1 MAGIVGTIT
10 NLSDFLSKTQVCLSV
25 KPNDPQQQIICLE
38 ADRKYSIPAF
48 QREVRWDDNNLKML
62 LYDLSRS
69 SKFLGNIIL
78 TIKSDHTC
86 EIIDGQQRT
95 TVLMLIVSC
104 IKKKFGTKIST
115 PDLCPL
121 RNEGFTG
128 FQTLLEKAFDQEAIT
143 SDDWNAILKSDDYHQ
158 LPRIQKLWNTISSSE
173 LLADRHKA
181 QGLLDNLCK
190 SEFNI
195 IASYSNDVNTS
206 IQYFLDVNLKGIRL
220 DTEDIFKGYL
230 FSQDSRELTR
240 SLWQKNKRDVLRLN
254 GVTQSSEEK
263 RYPLMKLYEHFFYC
277 DLYLPREGDCEYS
290 TLKFGENFCLTSG
303 FESGSTK
310 YYEGSHLIEAIRD
323 RDYLQNVLSRL
334 NKCVEIMTDIIE
346 SEGPSTPFKDKFICA
361 KKVDSIDIQ
370 NCHSMLKK
378 ILMEK
383 EVIPKILALKYNL
396 IDELY
401 TPCLKWAE
409 RFDRGVGY
417 FTTGWLTYNV
427 AGLSDFASRGGKM
440 RLITSPILSTEDTDA
455 IIGAEN
461 QDGSAFLRLEA
472 ALLENVEILKQEMEA
487 DIINAFSWMLYDG
500 IIDMRFAI
508 PCEKLE
514 EGDFHDK
521 FGIFYKGNDALSFSG
536 SINDSKHG
544 FQNYESIKV
553 FKTWAGTQEY
563 VDADTARFE
572 KIWNRKD
579 RNLKIFTIPQAVK
592 NKIFELRSPDRPYSL
607 PAGSSKWVHQDIAVK
622 TFLEKEHGIL
632 AMATG
637 TGKTVTA
644 MKIINKL
651 FDSGEI
657 RRVVITM
664 YGNDLLDQ
672 WAIQIRENY
681 KNKQIN
687 YHYASQKMMKD
698 FVMHPDDSILIL
710 SRDARNL
717 SKLLDLFDRLP
728 GDYRNDTLFV
738 FDEVHGAAS
747 NTFASRLGEYV
758 LR

>member
-1 MAGIVGTIT
+1 MDYPKV
-10 NLSDFLSKTQVCLSV
+10 KVCL
-25 KPNDPQQQIICLE
+25 D
-38 ADRKYSIPAF
+38 
-48 QREVRWDDNNLKML
+48 
-62 LYDLSRS
+62 
-69 SKFLGNIIL
+69 
-78 TIKSDHTC
+78 
-86 EIIDGQQRT
+86 
-95 TVLMLIVSC
+95 
-104 IKKKFGTKIST
+104 
-115 PDLCPL
+115 
-121 RNEGFTG
+121 
-128 FQTLLEKAFDQEAIT
+128 T
-143 SDDWNAILKSDDYHQ
+143 S
-158 LPRIQKLWNTISSSE
+158 
-173 LLADRHKA
+173 
-181 QGLLDNLCK
+181 
-190 SEFNI
+190 
-195 IASYSNDVNTS
+195 
-206 IQYFLDVNLKGIRL
+206 
-220 DTEDIFKGYL
+220 ED
-230 FSQDSRELTR
+230 
-240 SLWQKNKRDVLRLN
+240 
-254 GVTQSSEEK
+254 
-263 RYPLMKLYEHFFYC
+263 
-277 DLYLPREGDCEYS
+277 
-290 TLKFGENFCLTSG
+290 
-303 FESGSTK
+303 
-310 YYEGSHLIEAIRD
+310 
-323 RDYLQNVLSRL
+323 
-334 NKCVEIMTDIIE
+334 
-346 SEGPSTPFKDKFICA
+346 
-361 KKVDSIDIQ
+361 
-370 NCHSMLKK
+370 
-378 ILMEK
+378 
-383 EVIPKILALKYNL
+383 NL

-440 RLITSPILSTEDTDA
+440 RLISSPILSTEDTDA

-579 RNLKIFTIPQAVK
+579 RNLKMFTIPQAVK

-738 FDEVHGAAS
+738 FDEVHGAGS
-747 NTFASRLGEYV
+747 NTFVENLSGRLSPYRYRLGLSATPEREYDEAGNDFLLNEIGEVIFEFTLQDAIQKGILCEFNYIPLPYVLSDEEKLKKRKIIAAFNAKKESGEPVDEKDMFTQLALVNKTAVNKLEEFESLISQRPELLQKCIIFVQTMEYGAKLQEILVRHSDKYHTYYADDEKINLENFAAGKIDCLLTCKKVSEGIDISSVTNIILFSSDRSRLVTTQRIGRA
-758 LR
+758 LRLDKNNPEKKATVVDFVIEDSEENDNNADADRAEWLTELSQTRRCEHEK

>member
-1 MAGIVGTIT
+1 MDYPKV
-10 NLSDFLSKTQVCLSV
+10 KVCL
-25 KPNDPQQQIICLE
+25 D
-38 ADRKYSIPAF
+38 
-48 QREVRWDDNNLKML
+48 
-62 LYDLSRS
+62 
-69 SKFLGNIIL
+69 
-78 TIKSDHTC
+78 
-86 EIIDGQQRT
+86 
-95 TVLMLIVSC
+95 
-104 IKKKFGTKIST
+104 
-115 PDLCPL
+115 
-121 RNEGFTG
+121 
-128 FQTLLEKAFDQEAIT
+128 T
-143 SDDWNAILKSDDYHQ
+143 S
-158 LPRIQKLWNTISSSE
+158 
-173 LLADRHKA
+173 
-181 QGLLDNLCK
+181 
-190 SEFNI
+190 
-195 IASYSNDVNTS
+195 
-206 IQYFLDVNLKGIRL
+206 
-220 DTEDIFKGYL
+220 ED
-230 FSQDSRELTR
+230 
-240 SLWQKNKRDVLRLN
+240 
-254 GVTQSSEEK
+254 
-263 RYPLMKLYEHFFYC
+263 
-277 DLYLPREGDCEYS
+277 
-290 TLKFGENFCLTSG
+290 
-303 FESGSTK
+303 
-310 YYEGSHLIEAIRD
+310 
-323 RDYLQNVLSRL
+323 
-334 NKCVEIMTDIIE
+334 
-346 SEGPSTPFKDKFICA
+346 
-361 KKVDSIDIQ
+361 
-370 NCHSMLKK
+370 
-378 ILMEK
+378 
-383 EVIPKILALKYNL
+383 NL

-487 DIINAFSWMLYDG
+487 DIINTFSWMLYDG

-553 FKTWAGTQEY
+553 FKTRAGTQEY

-579 RNLKIFTIPQAVK
+579 RNLKMFTIPQAVK

-738 FDEVHGAAS
+738 FDEVHGAGS
-747 NTFASRLGEYV
+747 NTFVENLSGRLSPYRYRLGLSATPEREYDEAGNDFLLNEIGEVIFEFTLQDAIQKGILCEFNYIPLPYVLSDEEKLKKRKIIAAFNAKKESGEPVDEKDMFTQLALVNKTAVNKLEEFESLISQRPELFQKCIIFVQTMEYGAKLQEILVRYSDKYHTYYADDEKINLENFAAGKIDCLLTCKKVSEGIDISSVTNIILFSSDRSRLVTTQRIGRA
-758 LR
+758 LRLDKNNPEKKATVVDFVIEDSEENDNNADADRAEWLTELSQTRRCEHEK

>member
-1 MAGIVGTIT
+1 MDYPKV
-10 NLSDFLSKTQVCLSV
+10 KVCL
-25 KPNDPQQQIICLE
+25 D
-38 ADRKYSIPAF
+38 
-48 QREVRWDDNNLKML
+48 
-62 LYDLSRS
+62 
-69 SKFLGNIIL
+69 
-78 TIKSDHTC
+78 
-86 EIIDGQQRT
+86 
-95 TVLMLIVSC
+95 
-104 IKKKFGTKIST
+104 
-115 PDLCPL
+115 
-121 RNEGFTG
+121 
-128 FQTLLEKAFDQEAIT
+128 T
-143 SDDWNAILKSDDYHQ
+143 S
-158 LPRIQKLWNTISSSE
+158 
-173 LLADRHKA
+173 
-181 QGLLDNLCK
+181 
-190 SEFNI
+190 
-195 IASYSNDVNTS
+195 
-206 IQYFLDVNLKGIRL
+206 
-220 DTEDIFKGYL
+220 ED
-230 FSQDSRELTR
+230 
-240 SLWQKNKRDVLRLN
+240 
-254 GVTQSSEEK
+254 
-263 RYPLMKLYEHFFYC
+263 
-277 DLYLPREGDCEYS
+277 
-290 TLKFGENFCLTSG
+290 
-303 FESGSTK
+303 
-310 YYEGSHLIEAIRD
+310 
-323 RDYLQNVLSRL
+323 
-334 NKCVEIMTDIIE
+334 
-346 SEGPSTPFKDKFICA
+346 
-361 KKVDSIDIQ
+361 
-370 NCHSMLKK
+370 
-378 ILMEK
+378 
-383 EVIPKILALKYNL
+383 NL

-738 FDEVHGAAS
+738 FDEVHGAGSNTFVENLSGRLSPYRYRLGLSATPEREYDEAGNDFLLNEIGEVIFEFTLQDAIQKGILCEFNYIPLPYVLSDEEKLKKRKIIAAFNAKKESGEPVDEKDMFTQLALVNKTAVNKLEEFESLISQRPELLQKCIIFVQTMEYGAKLQEILVRYSDKYHTYYADDEKINLENFAAGKIDCLLTCKKVSEGIDISSVTNIILFSSDRSRLVTTQRIGRALRLDKNNPEKKATVVDFVIEDSEENDNNADADRAEWLTELSQTRSANMRNKIIENAIDSVVNAS
-747 NTFASRLGEYV
+747 NTSSDFKLAFRQYV
-758 LR
+758 KNKFDDNAKESDLKRILTLIEDDEEDIQV

>member
-1 MAGIVGTIT
+1 MDYPKV
-10 NLSDFLSKTQVCLSV
+10 KVCL
-25 KPNDPQQQIICLE
+25 D
-38 ADRKYSIPAF
+38 
-48 QREVRWDDNNLKML
+48 
-62 LYDLSRS
+62 
-69 SKFLGNIIL
+69 
-78 TIKSDHTC
+78 
-86 EIIDGQQRT
+86 
-95 TVLMLIVSC
+95 
-104 IKKKFGTKIST
+104 
-115 PDLCPL
+115 
-121 RNEGFTG
+121 
-128 FQTLLEKAFDQEAIT
+128 T
-143 SDDWNAILKSDDYHQ
+143 S
-158 LPRIQKLWNTISSSE
+158 
-173 LLADRHKA
+173 
-181 QGLLDNLCK
+181 
-190 SEFNI
+190 
-195 IASYSNDVNTS
+195 
-206 IQYFLDVNLKGIRL
+206 
-220 DTEDIFKGYL
+220 ED
-230 FSQDSRELTR
+230 
-240 SLWQKNKRDVLRLN
+240 
-254 GVTQSSEEK
+254 
-263 RYPLMKLYEHFFYC
+263 
-277 DLYLPREGDCEYS
+277 
-290 TLKFGENFCLTSG
+290 
-303 FESGSTK
+303 
-310 YYEGSHLIEAIRD
+310 
-323 RDYLQNVLSRL
+323 
-334 NKCVEIMTDIIE
+334 
-346 SEGPSTPFKDKFICA
+346 
-361 KKVDSIDIQ
+361 
-370 NCHSMLKK
+370 
-378 ILMEK
+378 
-383 EVIPKILALKYNL
+383 NL

-487 DIINAFSWMLYDG
+487 DIINTFSWMLYDE

-579 RNLKIFTIPQAVK
+579 RNLKMFTIPQAVK

-698 FVMHPDDSILIL
+698 FVMHPDDSVLIL

-717 SKLLDLFDRLP
+717 SKLLDLFGRLP

-738 FDEVHGAAS
+738 FDEVHGAGS
-747 NTFASRLGEYV
+747 NTFVENLSGRLSPYRYRLGLSATPEREYDEAGNDFLLNEIGEVIFEFTLQDAIQKGILCEFNYIPLPYVLSDEEKLKKRKIIAAFNAKKESGEPVDEKDMFTQLALVNKTAVNKLEEFESLISQRPELLQKCIIFVQTMEYGAKLQEILVRYSDKYHTYYADDEKINLENFAAGKIDCLLTCKKVSEGIDISSVTNIILFSSDRSRLVTTQRIGRA
-758 LR
+758 LRLDKNNPEKKATVVDFVIEDSEENDNNADADRAEWLTDLSQTRRCEHEK

>member
-1 MAGIVGTIT
+1 MDYPKV
-10 NLSDFLSKTQVCLSV
+10 KVCL
-25 KPNDPQQQIICLE
+25 D
-38 ADRKYSIPAF
+38 
-48 QREVRWDDNNLKML
+48 
-62 LYDLSRS
+62 
-69 SKFLGNIIL
+69 
-78 TIKSDHTC
+78 
-86 EIIDGQQRT
+86 
-95 TVLMLIVSC
+95 
-104 IKKKFGTKIST
+104 
-115 PDLCPL
+115 
-121 RNEGFTG
+121 
-128 FQTLLEKAFDQEAIT
+128 T
-143 SDDWNAILKSDDYHQ
+143 S
-158 LPRIQKLWNTISSSE
+158 
-173 LLADRHKA
+173 
-181 QGLLDNLCK
+181 
-190 SEFNI
+190 
-195 IASYSNDVNTS
+195 
-206 IQYFLDVNLKGIRL
+206 
-220 DTEDIFKGYL
+220 ED
-230 FSQDSRELTR
+230 
-240 SLWQKNKRDVLRLN
+240 
-254 GVTQSSEEK
+254 
-263 RYPLMKLYEHFFYC
+263 
-277 DLYLPREGDCEYS
+277 
-290 TLKFGENFCLTSG
+290 
-303 FESGSTK
+303 
-310 YYEGSHLIEAIRD
+310 
-323 RDYLQNVLSRL
+323 
-334 NKCVEIMTDIIE
+334 
-346 SEGPSTPFKDKFICA
+346 
-361 KKVDSIDIQ
+361 
-370 NCHSMLKK
+370 
-378 ILMEK
+378 
-383 EVIPKILALKYNL
+383 NL

-427 AGLSDFASRGGKM
+427 AGLSDFASRGGKI

-579 RNLKIFTIPQAVK
+579 RNLKMFTIPQAVK

-717 SKLLDLFDRLP
+717 SKLLDLFDHLP

-738 FDEVHGAAS
+738 FDEVHGAGS
-747 NTFASRLGEYV
+747 NTFVENLSGRLSPYRYRLGLSATPEREYDEAGNDFLLNEIGEVIFEFTLQDAIQKGILCEFNYIPLPYV
-758 LR
+758 LSDEEKLKKRKITAAFNAKKESGEPVDEKDKNKFIQFDVYYCCALIGMAAGQIDEDTSELKDLVERYPVQYRDCKAQIAGLLVASEARRLGIDTQSSKLEQIMLQYLSNNDTLLSEDGIKTLNAYALKGYRLITDYPLFDKPTSREEFLDAFNVAMQFYEKRD

>member
-1 MAGIVGTIT
+1 MDYPKV
-10 NLSDFLSKTQVCLSV
+10 KVCL
-25 KPNDPQQQIICLE
+25 D
-38 ADRKYSIPAF
+38 
-48 QREVRWDDNNLKML
+48 
-62 LYDLSRS
+62 
-69 SKFLGNIIL
+69 
-78 TIKSDHTC
+78 
-86 EIIDGQQRT
+86 
-95 TVLMLIVSC
+95 
-104 IKKKFGTKIST
+104 
-115 PDLCPL
+115 
-121 RNEGFTG
+121 
-128 FQTLLEKAFDQEAIT
+128 T
-143 SDDWNAILKSDDYHQ
+143 S
-158 LPRIQKLWNTISSSE
+158 
-173 LLADRHKA
+173 
-181 QGLLDNLCK
+181 
-190 SEFNI
+190 
-195 IASYSNDVNTS
+195 
-206 IQYFLDVNLKGIRL
+206 
-220 DTEDIFKGYL
+220 ED
-230 FSQDSRELTR
+230 
-240 SLWQKNKRDVLRLN
+240 
-254 GVTQSSEEK
+254 
-263 RYPLMKLYEHFFYC
+263 
-277 DLYLPREGDCEYS
+277 
-290 TLKFGENFCLTSG
+290 
-303 FESGSTK
+303 
-310 YYEGSHLIEAIRD
+310 
-323 RDYLQNVLSRL
+323 
-334 NKCVEIMTDIIE
+334 
-346 SEGPSTPFKDKFICA
+346 
-361 KKVDSIDIQ
+361 
-370 NCHSMLKK
+370 
-378 ILMEK
+378 
-383 EVIPKILALKYNL
+383 NL

-487 DIINAFSWMLYDG
+487 DIINTFSWMLYDG

-579 RNLKIFTIPQAVK
+579 RNLKMFTIPQAVK

-738 FDEVHGAAS
+738 FDEVHGAGS
-747 NTFASRLGEYV
+747 NTFVENLSGRLSPYRYRLGLSATPEREYDEAGNDFLLNEIGEVIFEFTLQDAIQKGILCEFNYIPLPYVLSDEEKLKKRKIIAAFNAKKESGEPVDEKDMFTQLALVNKTAVNKLEEFENLISQRPELLQKCIIFVQTMEYGAKLQEILVRYSDKYHTYYADDEKINLENFAAGKIDCLLTCKKVSEGIDISSVTNIILFSSDRSRLVTTQRIGRA
-758 LR
+758 LRLDKNNPEKKATVVDFVIEDSEENDNNADADRAEWLTELSQTRRCEHEK

>member
-1 MAGIVGTIT
+1 MDYPKV
-10 NLSDFLSKTQVCLSV
+10 KVCL
-25 KPNDPQQQIICLE
+25 D
-38 ADRKYSIPAF
+38 
-48 QREVRWDDNNLKML
+48 
-62 LYDLSRS
+62 
-69 SKFLGNIIL
+69 
-78 TIKSDHTC
+78 
-86 EIIDGQQRT
+86 
-95 TVLMLIVSC
+95 
-104 IKKKFGTKIST
+104 
-115 PDLCPL
+115 
-121 RNEGFTG
+121 
-128 FQTLLEKAFDQEAIT
+128 T
-143 SDDWNAILKSDDYHQ
+143 S
-158 LPRIQKLWNTISSSE
+158 
-173 LLADRHKA
+173 
-181 QGLLDNLCK
+181 
-190 SEFNI
+190 
-195 IASYSNDVNTS
+195 
-206 IQYFLDVNLKGIRL
+206 
-220 DTEDIFKGYL
+220 ED
-230 FSQDSRELTR
+230 
-240 SLWQKNKRDVLRLN
+240 
-254 GVTQSSEEK
+254 
-263 RYPLMKLYEHFFYC
+263 
-277 DLYLPREGDCEYS
+277 
-290 TLKFGENFCLTSG
+290 
-303 FESGSTK
+303 
-310 YYEGSHLIEAIRD
+310 
-323 RDYLQNVLSRL
+323 
-334 NKCVEIMTDIIE
+334 
-346 SEGPSTPFKDKFICA
+346 
-361 KKVDSIDIQ
+361 
-370 NCHSMLKK
+370 
-378 ILMEK
+378 
-383 EVIPKILALKYNL
+383 NL

-487 DIINAFSWMLYDG
+487 DIINTFSWMLYDG

-521 FGIFYKGNDALSFSG
+521 FGIFFKGNDALSFSG

-579 RNLKIFTIPQAVK
+579 RNLKMFTIPQAVK

-622 TFLEKEHGIL
+622 AFLEKEHGIL

-738 FDEVHGAAS
+738 FDEVHGAGS
-747 NTFASRLGEYV
+747 NTFVENLSGRLSPYRYRLGLSATPEREYDEAGNDFLLNEIGEVIFEFTLQDAIQKGILCEFNYIPLPYVLSDEEKLKKRKIIAAFNAKKESGEPVDEKDMFTQLALVNKTAVNKLEEFESLISQRPELLQKCIIFVQTMEYGAKLQEILVRYSDKYHTYYADDEKINLENFAAGKIDCLLTCKKVSEGIDISSVTNIILFSSDRSRLVTTQRIGRA
-758 LR
+758 LRLDKNNPEKKATVVDFVIEDSEENDNNADVDRAEWLTERLIPLSTHRTPRPTSNWHSDNMSKTSLMITPKRAI

>member
-1 MAGIVGTIT
+1 MDYPKV
-10 NLSDFLSKTQVCLSV
+10 KVCL
-25 KPNDPQQQIICLE
+25 D
-38 ADRKYSIPAF
+38 
-48 QREVRWDDNNLKML
+48 
-62 LYDLSRS
+62 
-69 SKFLGNIIL
+69 
-78 TIKSDHTC
+78 
-86 EIIDGQQRT
+86 
-95 TVLMLIVSC
+95 
-104 IKKKFGTKIST
+104 
-115 PDLCPL
+115 
-121 RNEGFTG
+121 
-128 FQTLLEKAFDQEAIT
+128 T
-143 SDDWNAILKSDDYHQ
+143 S
-158 LPRIQKLWNTISSSE
+158 
-173 LLADRHKA
+173 
-181 QGLLDNLCK
+181 
-190 SEFNI
+190 
-195 IASYSNDVNTS
+195 
-206 IQYFLDVNLKGIRL
+206 
-220 DTEDIFKGYL
+220 ED
-230 FSQDSRELTR
+230 
-240 SLWQKNKRDVLRLN
+240 
-254 GVTQSSEEK
+254 
-263 RYPLMKLYEHFFYC
+263 
-277 DLYLPREGDCEYS
+277 
-290 TLKFGENFCLTSG
+290 
-303 FESGSTK
+303 
-310 YYEGSHLIEAIRD
+310 
-323 RDYLQNVLSRL
+323 
-334 NKCVEIMTDIIE
+334 
-346 SEGPSTPFKDKFICA
+346 
-361 KKVDSIDIQ
+361 
-370 NCHSMLKK
+370 
-378 ILMEK
+378 
-383 EVIPKILALKYNL
+383 NL

-401 TPCLKWAE
+401 MPCLKWAE

-487 DIINAFSWMLYDG
+487 DIINTFSWMLYDG

-579 RNLKIFTIPQAVK
+579 RNLKMFTIPQAVK

-698 FVMHPDDSILIL
+698 FVMHPDDSVLIL

-738 FDEVHGAAS
+738 FDEVHGAGS
-747 NTFASRLGEYV
+747 NTFVENLSGRLSPYRYRLGLSATPEREYDEAGNDFLLNEIGEVIFEFTLQDAIQKGILCEFNYIPLPYVLSDEEKLKKRKIIAAFNAKKESGEPVDEKDMFTQLALVNKTAVNKLEEFESLISQRPELLQKCIIFVQTMEYGAKLQEILVRYSDKYHTYYADDEKINLENFAAEKIDCLLTCKKVSEGIDISSVTNIILFSSDRSRLVTTQRIGRA
-758 LR
+758 LRLDKNNPEKKATVVDFVIEDSEENDNNADADRAEWLTDLSQTRRCEHEK

>member
-1 MAGIVGTIT
+1 MDYPKV
-10 NLSDFLSKTQVCLSV
+10 KVCL
-25 KPNDPQQQIICLE
+25 D
-38 ADRKYSIPAF
+38 
-48 QREVRWDDNNLKML
+48 
-62 LYDLSRS
+62 
-69 SKFLGNIIL
+69 
-78 TIKSDHTC
+78 
-86 EIIDGQQRT
+86 
-95 TVLMLIVSC
+95 
-104 IKKKFGTKIST
+104 
-115 PDLCPL
+115 
-121 RNEGFTG
+121 
-128 FQTLLEKAFDQEAIT
+128 T
-143 SDDWNAILKSDDYHQ
+143 S
-158 LPRIQKLWNTISSSE
+158 
-173 LLADRHKA
+173 
-181 QGLLDNLCK
+181 
-190 SEFNI
+190 
-195 IASYSNDVNTS
+195 
-206 IQYFLDVNLKGIRL
+206 
-220 DTEDIFKGYL
+220 ED
-230 FSQDSRELTR
+230 
-240 SLWQKNKRDVLRLN
+240 
-254 GVTQSSEEK
+254 
-263 RYPLMKLYEHFFYC
+263 
-277 DLYLPREGDCEYS
+277 
-290 TLKFGENFCLTSG
+290 
-303 FESGSTK
+303 
-310 YYEGSHLIEAIRD
+310 
-323 RDYLQNVLSRL
+323 
-334 NKCVEIMTDIIE
+334 
-346 SEGPSTPFKDKFICA
+346 
-361 KKVDSIDIQ
+361 
-370 NCHSMLKK
+370 
-378 ILMEK
+378 
-383 EVIPKILALKYNL
+383 NL

-487 DIINAFSWMLYDG
+487 DIINTFSWMLYDG

-536 SINDSKHG
+536 SINDSKHE

-579 RNLKIFTIPQAVK
+579 RNLKMFTIPQAVK

-738 FDEVHGAAS
+738 FDEVHGAGS
-747 NTFASRLGEYV
+747 NTFVENLSGRLSPYRYRLGLSATPEREYDEAGNDFLLNEIGEVIFEFTLQDAIQKGILCEFNYIPLPYVLSDEEKLKKRKIIAAFNAKKESGEPVDEKDMFTQLALVNKTAVNKLEEFESLISQRPELLQKCIIFVQTMEYGAKLQEILVRYSDKYHTYYADDEKINLENFAAGKIDCLLTCKKVSEGIDISSVTNIILFSSDRSRLVTTQRIGRA
-758 LR
+758 LRLDKNNPEKKATVVDFVIEDSEENDNNADADRAEWLTELSQTRRCEHEK

>member
-1 MAGIVGTIT
+1 MDYPKV
-10 NLSDFLSKTQVCLSV
+10 KVCL
-25 KPNDPQQQIICLE
+25 D
-38 ADRKYSIPAF
+38 
-48 QREVRWDDNNLKML
+48 
-62 LYDLSRS
+62 
-69 SKFLGNIIL
+69 
-78 TIKSDHTC
+78 
-86 EIIDGQQRT
+86 
-95 TVLMLIVSC
+95 
-104 IKKKFGTKIST
+104 
-115 PDLCPL
+115 
-121 RNEGFTG
+121 
-128 FQTLLEKAFDQEAIT
+128 T
-143 SDDWNAILKSDDYHQ
+143 S
-158 LPRIQKLWNTISSSE
+158 
-173 LLADRHKA
+173 
-181 QGLLDNLCK
+181 
-190 SEFNI
+190 
-195 IASYSNDVNTS
+195 
-206 IQYFLDVNLKGIRL
+206 
-220 DTEDIFKGYL
+220 ED
-230 FSQDSRELTR
+230 
-240 SLWQKNKRDVLRLN
+240 
-254 GVTQSSEEK
+254 
-263 RYPLMKLYEHFFYC
+263 
-277 DLYLPREGDCEYS
+277 
-290 TLKFGENFCLTSG
+290 
-303 FESGSTK
+303 
-310 YYEGSHLIEAIRD
+310 
-323 RDYLQNVLSRL
+323 
-334 NKCVEIMTDIIE
+334 
-346 SEGPSTPFKDKFICA
+346 
-361 KKVDSIDIQ
+361 
-370 NCHSMLKK
+370 
-378 ILMEK
+378 
-383 EVIPKILALKYNL
+383 NL

-487 DIINAFSWMLYDG
+487 DIINTFSWMLYDG

-579 RNLKIFTIPQAVK
+579 RNLKMFTIPQAVK

-717 SKLLDLFDRLP
+717 SKLLDLFARLP

-738 FDEVHGAAS
+738 FDEVHGAGS
-747 NTFASRLGEYV
+747 NTFVENLSGRLSPYRYRLGLSATPEREYDEAGNDFLLNEIGEVIFEFTLQDAIQKGILCEFNYIPLPYVLSDEEKLKKRKIIAAFNAKKESGEPVDEKDMFTQLALVNKTAVNKLEEFESLISQRPELLQKCIIFVQTMEYGAKLQEILVRYSDKYHTYYADDEKINLENFAAGKIDCLLTCKKVSEGIDISSVTNIILFSSDRSRLVTTQRIGRA
-758 LR
+758 LRLDKNNPEKKATVVDFVIEDSEENDNNADADRAEWLTDLSQTRRCEHEK

>member
-1 MAGIVGTIT
+1 MDYPKV
-10 NLSDFLSKTQVCLSV
+10 KVCL
-25 KPNDPQQQIICLE
+25 D
-38 ADRKYSIPAF
+38 
-48 QREVRWDDNNLKML
+48 
-62 LYDLSRS
+62 
-69 SKFLGNIIL
+69 
-78 TIKSDHTC
+78 
-86 EIIDGQQRT
+86 
-95 TVLMLIVSC
+95 
-104 IKKKFGTKIST
+104 
-115 PDLCPL
+115 
-121 RNEGFTG
+121 
-128 FQTLLEKAFDQEAIT
+128 T
-143 SDDWNAILKSDDYHQ
+143 S
-158 LPRIQKLWNTISSSE
+158 
-173 LLADRHKA
+173 
-181 QGLLDNLCK
+181 
-190 SEFNI
+190 
-195 IASYSNDVNTS
+195 
-206 IQYFLDVNLKGIRL
+206 
-220 DTEDIFKGYL
+220 ED
-230 FSQDSRELTR
+230 
-240 SLWQKNKRDVLRLN
+240 
-254 GVTQSSEEK
+254 
-263 RYPLMKLYEHFFYC
+263 
-277 DLYLPREGDCEYS
+277 
-290 TLKFGENFCLTSG
+290 
-303 FESGSTK
+303 
-310 YYEGSHLIEAIRD
+310 
-323 RDYLQNVLSRL
+323 
-334 NKCVEIMTDIIE
+334 
-346 SEGPSTPFKDKFICA
+346 
-361 KKVDSIDIQ
+361 
-370 NCHSMLKK
+370 
-378 ILMEK
+378 
-383 EVIPKILALKYNL
+383 NL

-687 YHYASQKMMKD
+687 YH
-698 FVMHPDDSILIL
+698 
-710 SRDARNL
+710 
-717 SKLLDLFDRLP
+717 
-728 GDYRNDTLFV
+728 
-738 FDEVHGAAS
+738 
-747 NTFASRLGEYV
+747 
-758 LR
+758 

>member
-1 MAGIVGTIT
+1 MDYPKV
-10 NLSDFLSKTQVCLSV
+10 KVCL
-25 KPNDPQQQIICLE
+25 D
-38 ADRKYSIPAF
+38 
-48 QREVRWDDNNLKML
+48 
-62 LYDLSRS
+62 
-69 SKFLGNIIL
+69 
-78 TIKSDHTC
+78 
-86 EIIDGQQRT
+86 
-95 TVLMLIVSC
+95 
-104 IKKKFGTKIST
+104 
-115 PDLCPL
+115 
-121 RNEGFTG
+121 
-128 FQTLLEKAFDQEAIT
+128 T
-143 SDDWNAILKSDDYHQ
+143 S
-158 LPRIQKLWNTISSSE
+158 
-173 LLADRHKA
+173 
-181 QGLLDNLCK
+181 
-190 SEFNI
+190 
-195 IASYSNDVNTS
+195 
-206 IQYFLDVNLKGIRL
+206 
-220 DTEDIFKGYL
+220 ED
-230 FSQDSRELTR
+230 
-240 SLWQKNKRDVLRLN
+240 
-254 GVTQSSEEK
+254 
-263 RYPLMKLYEHFFYC
+263 
-277 DLYLPREGDCEYS
+277 
-290 TLKFGENFCLTSG
+290 
-303 FESGSTK
+303 
-310 YYEGSHLIEAIRD
+310 
-323 RDYLQNVLSRL
+323 
-334 NKCVEIMTDIIE
+334 
-346 SEGPSTPFKDKFICA
+346 
-361 KKVDSIDIQ
+361 
-370 NCHSMLKK
+370 
-378 ILMEK
+378 
-383 EVIPKILALKYNL
+383 NL

-487 DIINAFSWMLYDG
+487 DIINTFSWMLYDG

-579 RNLKIFTIPQAVK
+579 RNLKMFTIPQAVK

-607 PAGSSKWVHQDIAVK
+607 PAGSSKWVDQDIAVK
-622 TFLEKEHGIL
+622 IFLEKEHGIL

-738 FDEVHGAAS
+738 FDEVHGAGS
-747 NTFASRLGEYV
+747 NTFVENLSGRLSPYRYRLGLSATPEREYDEAGNDFLLNEIGEVIFEFTLQDAIQKGILCEFNYIPLPYVLSDEEKLKKRKIIAAFNAKKESGEPVDEKDMFTQLALVNKTAVNKLEEFESLISQRPELLQKCIIFVQTMEYGAKLQEILVRYSDKYHTYYADDEINLENFAAGKIDCLLTCKKVSEGIDISSVTNIILFSSDRSRLVTTQRIGRA
-758 LR
+758 LRLDKNNPEKKATVVDFVIEDSEENDNNADADRAEWLTELSQTRRCEHEK

>member
-1 MAGIVGTIT
+1 MDYPKV
-10 NLSDFLSKTQVCLSV
+10 KVCL
-25 KPNDPQQQIICLE
+25 D
-38 ADRKYSIPAF
+38 
-48 QREVRWDDNNLKML
+48 
-62 LYDLSRS
+62 
-69 SKFLGNIIL
+69 
-78 TIKSDHTC
+78 
-86 EIIDGQQRT
+86 
-95 TVLMLIVSC
+95 
-104 IKKKFGTKIST
+104 
-115 PDLCPL
+115 
-121 RNEGFTG
+121 
-128 FQTLLEKAFDQEAIT
+128 T
-143 SDDWNAILKSDDYHQ
+143 S
-158 LPRIQKLWNTISSSE
+158 
-173 LLADRHKA
+173 
-181 QGLLDNLCK
+181 
-190 SEFNI
+190 
-195 IASYSNDVNTS
+195 
-206 IQYFLDVNLKGIRL
+206 
-220 DTEDIFKGYL
+220 ED
-230 FSQDSRELTR
+230 
-240 SLWQKNKRDVLRLN
+240 
-254 GVTQSSEEK
+254 
-263 RYPLMKLYEHFFYC
+263 
-277 DLYLPREGDCEYS
+277 
-290 TLKFGENFCLTSG
+290 
-303 FESGSTK
+303 
-310 YYEGSHLIEAIRD
+310 
-323 RDYLQNVLSRL
+323 
-334 NKCVEIMTDIIE
+334 
-346 SEGPSTPFKDKFICA
+346 
-361 KKVDSIDIQ
+361 
-370 NCHSMLKK
+370 
-378 ILMEK
+378 
-383 EVIPKILALKYNL
+383 NL

-487 DIINAFSWMLYDG
+487 DIINTFSWMLYDG

-651 FDSGEI
+651 FDSVEI

-738 FDEVHGAAS
+738 FDEVHGAGS
-747 NTFASRLGEYV
+747 NTFVENLSGRLSPYRYRLGLSATPEREYDEAGNDFLLNEIGEVIFEFTLQDAIQKGILCEFNYIPLPYVLSDEEKLKKRKIIAAFNAKKESGEPVDEKDMFTQLALVNKTAVNKLEEFESLISQRPELLQKCIIFVQTMEYGAKLQEILVRYSDKYHTYYADDEKINLENFAAGKIDCLLTCKKVSEGIDISSVTNIILFSSDRSRLVTTQRIGRA
-758 LR
+758 LRLDKNNPEKKATVVDFVIEDSEENDNNADADRAEWLTELSQTRRCEHEK

>member
-1 MAGIVGTIT
+1 MDYPKV
-10 NLSDFLSKTQVCLSV
+10 KVCL
-25 KPNDPQQQIICLE
+25 D
-38 ADRKYSIPAF
+38 
-48 QREVRWDDNNLKML
+48 
-62 LYDLSRS
+62 
-69 SKFLGNIIL
+69 
-78 TIKSDHTC
+78 
-86 EIIDGQQRT
+86 
-95 TVLMLIVSC
+95 
-104 IKKKFGTKIST
+104 
-115 PDLCPL
+115 
-121 RNEGFTG
+121 
-128 FQTLLEKAFDQEAIT
+128 T
-143 SDDWNAILKSDDYHQ
+143 S
-158 LPRIQKLWNTISSSE
+158 
-173 LLADRHKA
+173 
-181 QGLLDNLCK
+181 
-190 SEFNI
+190 
-195 IASYSNDVNTS
+195 
-206 IQYFLDVNLKGIRL
+206 
-220 DTEDIFKGYL
+220 ED
-230 FSQDSRELTR
+230 
-240 SLWQKNKRDVLRLN
+240 
-254 GVTQSSEEK
+254 
-263 RYPLMKLYEHFFYC
+263 
-277 DLYLPREGDCEYS
+277 
-290 TLKFGENFCLTSG
+290 
-303 FESGSTK
+303 
-310 YYEGSHLIEAIRD
+310 
-323 RDYLQNVLSRL
+323 
-334 NKCVEIMTDIIE
+334 
-346 SEGPSTPFKDKFICA
+346 
-361 KKVDSIDIQ
+361 
-370 NCHSMLKK
+370 
-378 ILMEK
+378 
-383 EVIPKILALKYNL
+383 NL

-401 TPCLKWAE
+401 MPCLKWAE

-487 DIINAFSWMLYDG
+487 DIINTFSWMLYDG

-579 RNLKIFTIPQAVK
+579 RNLKMFTIPQAVK

-698 FVMHPDDSILIL
+698 FVMHPDDSVLIL

-738 FDEVHGAAS
+738 FDEVHGAGS
-747 NTFASRLGEYV
+747 NTFVENLSGRLSPYRYRLGLSATPEREYDEAGNDFLLNEIGEVIFEFTLQDAIQKGILCEFNYIPLPYVHSDEEKLKKRKIIAAFNAKKESGEPVDEKDMFTQLALVNKTAVNKLEEFESLISQRPELLQKCIIFVQTMEYGAKLQEILVRYSDKYHTYYADDEKINLENFAAEKIDCLLTCKKVSEGIDISSVTNIILFSSDRSRLVTTQRIGRA
-758 LR
+758 LRLDKNNPEKKATVVDFVIEDSEENDNNADADRAEWLTELSQTRRCEHEK

>member
-1 MAGIVGTIT
+1 MDYPKV
-10 NLSDFLSKTQVCLSV
+10 KVCL
-25 KPNDPQQQIICLE
+25 D
-38 ADRKYSIPAF
+38 
-48 QREVRWDDNNLKML
+48 
-62 LYDLSRS
+62 
-69 SKFLGNIIL
+69 
-78 TIKSDHTC
+78 
-86 EIIDGQQRT
+86 
-95 TVLMLIVSC
+95 
-104 IKKKFGTKIST
+104 
-115 PDLCPL
+115 
-121 RNEGFTG
+121 
-128 FQTLLEKAFDQEAIT
+128 T
-143 SDDWNAILKSDDYHQ
+143 S
-158 LPRIQKLWNTISSSE
+158 
-173 LLADRHKA
+173 
-181 QGLLDNLCK
+181 
-190 SEFNI
+190 
-195 IASYSNDVNTS
+195 
-206 IQYFLDVNLKGIRL
+206 
-220 DTEDIFKGYL
+220 ED
-230 FSQDSRELTR
+230 
-240 SLWQKNKRDVLRLN
+240 
-254 GVTQSSEEK
+254 
-263 RYPLMKLYEHFFYC
+263 
-277 DLYLPREGDCEYS
+277 
-290 TLKFGENFCLTSG
+290 
-303 FESGSTK
+303 
-310 YYEGSHLIEAIRD
+310 
-323 RDYLQNVLSRL
+323 
-334 NKCVEIMTDIIE
+334 
-346 SEGPSTPFKDKFICA
+346 
-361 KKVDSIDIQ
+361 
-370 NCHSMLKK
+370 
-378 ILMEK
+378 
-383 EVIPKILALKYNL
+383 NL

-455 IIGAEN
+455 IIGAES

-508 PCEKLE
+508 PCKKLE

-579 RNLKIFTIPQAVK
+579 RNLKMFTIPQAVK

-687 YHYASQKMMKD
+687 YHYAAQKMMKD

-710 SRDARNL
+710 SRDSKNL
-717 SKLLDLFDRLP
+717 SRLLDLFNRLP

-738 FDEVHGAAS
+738 FDEVHGAGS
-747 NTFASRLGEYV
+747 NTFVENLSGRLSPYRYRLGLSATPEREYDEAGNDFLLNEIGEVIFEFTLQDAIKKGILCEFNYIPLPYVLTEEEKLKKRKIIAAFNAKKESGEPVDEKDMFTQLALVNKTAVNKLEEFENLISQRPELLQKCIIFVQTMEYGAKLQEILVRNSDKYHTYYADDEKINLENFAAGKIDCLLTCKKISEGIDISSVTNIILFSSDRSRLVTTQRIGRA
-758 LR
+758 LRLDKNNPEKKATVVDFVIEDSEENDNNADAARAEWLTELSQTRRCEHEK